1 MMWSNSIA
9 DAANPVGIVGAGLM
23 GGGIAQAVA
32 AAGRQVVLCARNTD
46 RASDTTA
53 RIRTSVERQVRR
65 GRMSEDKSRRIL
77 DLISIR
83 PFTPQELGRCGLV
96 IESVAEDRSTK
107 AGVLQ
112 QIEQAIT
119 TDTVVATNTSGLAV
133 SGLATALRRPERF
146 LGLHFFSPAERMPL
160 VEVVRGRRTL
170 EPALQDG
177 LAFVKAIGKVPI
189 VVRDGPSFFATRVF
203 AAYLDEAVCMLQ
215 EGVEAERIEAAAIAA
230 GRAIGPLAT
239 LDETGIAL
247 NLQQARQA
255 RTDGQ
260 QARFCRPL
268 AEPVL
273 KVLVESGRC
282 GRGRGGG
289 FYDWPAS
296 GERKLWAGLVSLYPR
311 ADGQP
316 DTRTVK
322 LRLLA
327 AEAREAMRCLEE
339 GTISSADDAD
349 TASVLGLGFPK
360 SSGGI
365 ASWIEAFGI
374 NEFVELC
381 ARFAA
386 AHGERFAPSPWLREL
401 ARDGTGLSK
410 YRKTESES

>member
-1 MMWSNSIA
+1 
-9 DAANPVGIVGAGLM
+9 
-23 GGGIAQAVA
+23 
-32 AAGRQVVLCARNTD
+32 
-46 RASDTTA
+46 
-53 RIRTSVERQVRR
+53 
-65 GRMSEDKSRRIL
+65 MSEDKSRRIL
-77 DLISIR
+77 DLIAIR
-83 PFTPQELGRCGLV
+83 PFMPQELGRCGLV
-96 IESVAEDRSTK
+96 IESVTEDRATK
-107 AGVLQ
+107 EGVLE
-112 QIEQAIT
+112 QIEQAVT

-133 SGLATALRRPERF
+133 SGLATALRCPERF
-146 LGLHFFSPAERMPL
+146 LGLHFFSPAELMPL
-160 VEVVRGRRTL
+160 VEVIRGERTS
-170 EPALQDG
+170 EPALRDG
-177 LAFVKAIGKVPI
+177 LALVTAIGKVPI
-189 VVRDGPSFFATRVF
+189 VVRDGPSFFTTRVF

-215 EGVEAERIEAAAIAA
+215 EGVEAERIETAAIAV

-255 RTDGQ
+255 RADGQ

-296 GERKLWAGLVSLYPR
+296 GERKLWAGLGSLYPR
-311 ADGQP
+311 VDGQP
-316 DTRTVK
+316 DAQTVE

-327 AEAREAMRCLEE
+327 VEAREAMRCLEE

-349 TASVLGLGFPK
+349 KASVLGLGFPK

-381 ARFAA
+381 GRFAA
-386 AHGERFAPSPWLREL
+386 AHGERFAPSPWLHEL
-401 ARDGTGLSK
+401 ARGGTGLSK
-410 YRKTESES
+410 YRKTESEA

>member
-1 MMWSNSIA
+1 
-9 DAANPVGIVGAGLM
+9 M
-23 GGGIAQAVA
+23 GGGIAQAIA
-32 AAGRQVVLCARNTD
+32 ASGRQVVLCARNAD
-46 RASDTTA
+46 RASDTKA
-53 RIRTSVERQVRR
+53 RIRTSVERQVSR
-65 GRMSEDKSRRIL
+65 GRMSEDKGRRIV
-77 DLISIR
+77 DLIAVS
-83 PFTPQELGRCGLV
+83 PFTPQELSRCGLV
-96 IESVAEDRSTK
+96 IESVAEDRPTK
-107 AGVLQ
+107 EDVLQ
-112 QIEQAIT
+112 QIERAVTI
-119 TDTVVATNTSGLAV
+119 DTVVATNTSGLPV
-133 SGLATALRRPERF
+133 SGLATALRCPERF

-160 VEVVRGRRTL
+160 VEVVRGERTSGR
-170 EPALQDG
+170 ALRDG
-177 LAFVKAIGKVPI
+177 LALVKAIGKVPI

-215 EGVEAERIEAAAIAA
+215 EGVEAERIDMAAIAV

-239 LDETGIAL
+239 LDETGITL
-247 NLQQARQA
+247 NLQQAKQA
-255 RTDGQ
+255 RADGQ

-273 KVLVESGRC
+273 KVLAESGRC

-289 FYDWPAS
+289 FYNWPAS
-296 GERKLWAGLVSLYPR
+296 GERAPWAGLGSLYPR

-316 DTRTVK
+316 DGRAVE

-365 ASWIEAFGI
+365 ASWVETFGI
-374 NEFVELC
+374 SQFVELC
-381 ARFAA
+381 SRLAA
-386 AHGERFAPSPWLREL
+386 AHGERFAPSPWLHEL
-401 ARDGTGLSK
+401 ARGGTGLSK